1 VTMDQG
7 KHDKHDKQDKQQEN
21 QRRMAQDR
29 NRDMGSQR
37 NEEETGKPVQLDKD
51 GKEQHQ
57 GGQQHGGQ
65 QHQGGQQRR
74 PETEHKP
81 DQTPAQR

>member
-7 KHDKHDKQDKQQEN
+7 KQDKQQHDKQHEN

-29 NRDMGSQR
+29 DRDMGSQR

-65 QHQGGQQRR
+65 QHQGGQPRR
-74 PETEHKP
+74 PETERKP

>member
-1 VTMDQG
+1 MTMDQG
-7 KHDKHDKQDKQQEN
+7 KHEKHQDKQQEN

-57 GGQQHGGQ
+57 GGQP
-65 QHQGGQQRR
+65 RR

>member
-1 VTMDQG
+1 MTMDQG
-7 KHDKHDKQDKQQEN
+7 KHDKQQDKQHEN

-51 GKEQHQ
+51 GKEHQ
-57 GGQQHGGQ
+57 GGQQHDGH
-65 QHQGGQQRR
+65 QHQGGQPRR

-81 DQTPAQR
+81 DPTPAQR

>member
-1 VTMDQG
+1 MDQV
-7 KHDKHDKQDKQQEN
+7 KQDKPQDKQQEN
-21 QRRMAQDR
+21 ERRVAQDR

-51 GKEQHQ
+51 GKEQQ

-65 QHQGGQQRR
+65 QHQGDQPRR
-74 PETEHKP
+74 PETERKP
-81 DQTPAQR
+81 EQAPAQR

>member
-7 KHDKHDKQDKQQEN
+7 KHDKPQDKQQEN

-51 GKEQHQ
+51 GKENQGGQQHDGHQHQ
-57 GGQQHGGQ
+57 GGQP
-65 QHQGGQQRR
+65 RR
-74 PETEHKP
+74 PETERKP
-81 DQTPAQR
+81 EPAPAQR